1 MYDIPIQRL
10 QKRTRT
16 DNVKVIR
23 GKRFLFNTYQYTNV
37 GKCIYMYIFI
47 IYIYVGKNESGYSLN
62 C

>member
-47 IYIYVGKNESGYSLN
+47 IYIYVSKNESGYSLN